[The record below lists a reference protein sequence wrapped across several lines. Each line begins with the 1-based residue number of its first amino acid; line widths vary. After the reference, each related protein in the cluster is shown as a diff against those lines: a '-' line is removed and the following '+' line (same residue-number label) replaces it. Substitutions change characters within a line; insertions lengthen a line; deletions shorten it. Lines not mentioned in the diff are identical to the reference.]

1 MADGMFSAPVEQGKL
16 AVVHSLGVTQDSDY
30 TADQQKAIFK
40 AEAEVVAEHRFAS
53 QYKTTEVYPVATSYD
68 MNLILED
75 DEVAGMILIGHGTIA
90 ALRLVDDNY
99 YNWRNA
105 ERATRELKLG
115 HFIQRT
121 CGHFAVPQSVPL
133 GTYVAADRRKLIA
146 PVGIKIDDKHP
157 DESVFTQVYDTEQVT
172 ADDVLALR
180 DNYHRSKIT

>member
-30 TADQQKAIFK
+30 AADQQKAIFK
-40 AEAEVVAEHRFAS
+40 AEAEAVAEQQFAA
-53 QYKTTEVYPVATSYD
+53 QYGSREVYPVATPYD

-75 DEVAGMILIGHGTIA
+75 SEVAGVILIGHGTIA
-90 ALRLVDDNY
+90 ALRLADDKY

-121 CGHFAVPQSVPL
+121 CGQFAVSQSVPL

-146 PVGIKIDDKHP
+146 PVGLKIDDKHP
-157 DESVFTQVYDTEQVT
+157 DEDAFTQVYDTEQVT
-172 ADDVLALR
+172 AQDVIALR
-180 DNYHRSKIT
+180 DNYYRSKIT